1 MRMALLP
8 VKDPKQAK
16 HRLTPMLSAEQR
28 ERLVRAMFEE
38 VLVQLMAVKGL
49 DRVVVASSDPETLL
63 LAAAAKAT
71 PLKEQEQLGHS
82 HAADQATQQLM
93 KWGATSLLLV
103 PVDVPLVKAAEM
115 EELLVAAKG
124 LVAPSLVIVPN
135 AEGSGTNAMVRTP
148 PDLISSRFGPNSL
161 PQHLEQARAAKA
173 TVLVLHPK
181 GLVHD
186 MDTPE
191 EARDLLTRG
200 WGGRSAGLFRKFLS
214 RHA

>member
-1 MRMALLP
+1 MRFALLP
-8 VKDPKQAK
+8 VKDPKHAK
-16 HRLTPMLSAEQR
+16 QRLASLLSAEQR

-71 PLKEQEQLGHS
+71 PLREEEQTGHS
-82 HAADQATQQLM
+82 HAADQATQQIM

-103 PVDVPLVKAAEM
+103 PVDVPCARTAEI
-115 EELLVAAKG
+115 EELLKAAAE
-124 LVAPSLVIVPN
+124 LPAPSLVIVPN

-148 PDLISSRFGPNSL
+148 PDLIASRFGPNSL
-161 PQHLEQARAAKA
+161 PQHLEQARAAGA
-173 TVLVLHPK
+173 NVRVLKPP
-181 GLVHD
+181 GLVYD
-186 MDTPE
+186 VDTPE
-191 EARDLLTRG
+191 EARELITRG
-200 WGGRSAGLFRKFLS
+200 WGGRSAGLFRKFLA